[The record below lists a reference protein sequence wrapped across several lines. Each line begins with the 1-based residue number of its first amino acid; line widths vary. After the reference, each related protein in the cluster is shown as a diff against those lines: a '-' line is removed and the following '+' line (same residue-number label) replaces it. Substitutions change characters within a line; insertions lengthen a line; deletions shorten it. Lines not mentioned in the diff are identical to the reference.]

1 MKKIPQNVPLRTA
14 HPFRLAAVLLI
25 AIVAA
30 LALCLRFRHKPI
42 LLHVLAE
49 TGCACGDFHDEVT
62 GIIFRNPF
70 RDRSPENSAD
80 RFFRDLRDGK
90 CDVDQALCGYALG
103 GHQVSAWRFVNREDH
118 GGHAV
123 LYYKLAHKSES
134 GDAGSLTGEGAV
146 EVIRNGNEWKVSS
159 YSSYF

>member
-1 MKKIPQNVPLRTA
+1 
-14 HPFRLAAVLLI
+14 
-25 AIVAA
+25 
-30 LALCLRFRHKPI
+30 LRFRHKPI

-62 GIIFRNPF
+62 GIIVRNPF

-90 CDVDQALCGYALG
+90 CDVDQALCGYAG

-118 GGHAV
+118 DGRV
-123 LYYKLAHKSES
+123 ILYYKLAQKS
-134 GDAGSLTGEGAV
+134 GQPQPLTGEGAV
-146 EVIRNGNEWKVSS
+146 EVIRATDGWKVSS